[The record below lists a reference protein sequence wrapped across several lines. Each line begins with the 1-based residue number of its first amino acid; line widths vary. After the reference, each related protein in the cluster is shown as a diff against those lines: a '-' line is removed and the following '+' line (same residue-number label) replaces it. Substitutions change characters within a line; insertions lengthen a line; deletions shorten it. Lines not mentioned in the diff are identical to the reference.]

1 MRAIKT
7 ILAAALLLSVTA
19 CSHEEEHAA
28 IEAPRTEFQSVV
40 VNTPGVTGVS
50 CVLQSG
56 NNSYSVTAPGAVM
69 VHRAPDIM
77 NVSCFKG
84 NYMRGQA
91 SFKPSFAP
99 GEGDAVRGTQSSCLS
114 CNYPSTVTVA
124 LSLNKGAMDVPYTIL
139 R

>member
-1 MRAIKT
+1 MKKAV
-7 ILAAALLLSVTA
+7 LFAALLLLAA

-28 IEAPRTEFQSVV
+28 IEAPRTAFQSVA

-50 CVLQSG
+50 CVIQNG
-56 NNSYSVTAPGAVM
+56 NDSYSVIAPGSVM
-69 VHRAPDIM
+69 VRRSPDLM

-91 SFKPSFAP
+91 SFRPSFAP
-99 GEGDAVRGTQSSCLS
+99 GEAEAVRGTQKECLS
-114 CNYPSTVTVA
+114 CNYPGTVTVA
-124 LSLNKGAMDVPYTIL
+124 LSLNKGTLDVPYTIL

>member
-1 MRAIKT
+1 MKKIA
-7 ILAAALLLSVTA
+7 LFAALLLLA
-19 CSHEEEHAA
+19 GCSHEEHAV
-28 IEAPRTEFQSVV
+28 IDGPRTDFQSVS

-56 NNSYSVTAPGAVM
+56 NNTYSVKAPGAVM

-91 SFKPSFAP
+91 SFRPTFAP
-99 GEGDAVRGTQSSCLS
+99 GEAEAVRGTQNACLS